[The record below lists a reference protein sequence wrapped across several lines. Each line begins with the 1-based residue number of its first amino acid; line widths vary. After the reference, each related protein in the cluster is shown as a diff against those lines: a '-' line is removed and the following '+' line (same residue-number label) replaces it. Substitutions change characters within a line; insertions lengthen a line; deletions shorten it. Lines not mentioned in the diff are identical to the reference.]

1 MRNRSAA
8 VPTLTSDERQNVYRQ
23 MFLLNRS
30 FHSIVQRLDELK
42 RFFSPQDL
50 RDMRGLTQ
58 EVQTEINHL
67 ILNKLE
73 SIEESDWAQF
83 GKVRT
88 EMERRL
94 KEPQRKRR
102 KR

>member
-1 MRNRSAA
+1 MRKTRAL
-8 VPTLTSDERQNVYRQ
+8 PQLTSGERQNVYRQ

-50 RDMRGLTQ
+50 KDMKGLTQ
-58 EVQTEINHL
+58 EIQTEINHL
-67 ILNKLE
+67 VLSKLE
-73 SIEESDWAQF
+73 SVEEQDWAQF

-88 EMERRL
+88 ALERRL
-94 KEPQRKRR
+94 KEPHGKRR